1 MIGSKLVHIELG
13 HGHLKIGSDQ
23 WNRRFRVNHEDLD
36 SVICTSRVDALN
48 FNVDFVD
55 EVWDHNGEAR

>member
-23 WNRRFRVNHEDLD
+23 WNRRFCVNHEDLD
-36 SVICTSRVDALN
+36 SVIGTCCIDALD
-48 FNVDFVD
+48 FNIDLVD
-55 EVWDHNGEAR
+55 EIRYHDGEAW